1 MTAPCCR
8 DLFPVT
14 KNLVFLNHAGMS
26 AHPLTTSQAMQD
38 FNRERLLYASKGFPR
53 WMERVEEV
61 RALVA
66 RLINARPEETAF
78 TANTSSGLSLI
89 AEGLDWRPGD
99 EVVIVTPD
107 FPSNVFPWLHLE
119 RRGVKVRRVVRNE
132 GRFTTRDVEQH
143 FTSRTRLL
151 AVSTVDYASGFC
163 SDVQGLGELC
173 RDRGVLLGLDAIQSL
188 GVLPMDVASWSVDF
202 LASGAHKWL
211 LGPAGTALLYVSER
225 LVERLDPPLTGWRS
239 VVNEEEFNLCFELK
253 PDARRFENGC
263 LNLEGIFGLG
273 ASLDL
278 LLTRGIETIRE
289 EVFAL
294 NDHLT
299 SGLRERGLTV
309 SSHWTGRER
318 SGILTFLPPGHPQE
332 CWQHLMDHHVM
343 CSLRGGAIRL
353 APHFYNDDSDLEA
366 FFTVLDEYLHLKS
379 RTGAD
384 R

>member
-132 GRFTTRDVEQH
+132 
-143 FTSRTRLL
+143 
-151 AVSTVDYASGFC
+151 
-163 SDVQGLGELC
+163 
-173 RDRGVLLGLDAIQSL
+173 
-188 GVLPMDVASWSVDF
+188 
-202 LASGAHKWL
+202 
-211 LGPAGTALLYVSER
+211 
-225 LVERLDPPLTGWRS
+225 
-239 VVNEEEFNLCFELK
+239 
-253 PDARRFENGC
+253 
-263 LNLEGIFGLG
+263 
-273 ASLDL
+273 
-278 LLTRGIETIRE
+278 
-289 EVFAL
+289 
-294 NDHLT
+294 
-299 SGLRERGLTV
+299 
-309 SSHWTGRER
+309 
-318 SGILTFLPPGHPQE
+318 
-332 CWQHLMDHHVM
+332 
-343 CSLRGGAIRL
+343 
-353 APHFYNDDSDLEA
+353 
-366 FFTVLDEYLHLKS
+366 
-379 RTGAD
+379 
-384 R
+384 